1 MNLSLFLCR
10 NLTVIVFRKKLYL
23 DTVNSL
29 QDGHLREEFAAHW
42 LSLEIR
48 RSGVLPIM
56 VYMNRGSAQTGY
68 LFRILIQAS
77 RT

>member
-10 NLTVIVFRKKLYL
+10 HVTVIVFRKQLYL
-23 DTVNSL
+23 DTANSL

-48 RSGVLPIM
+48 RRGELPIM
-56 VYMNRGSAQTGY
+56 VYMNRGSAQTEY
-68 LFRILIQAS
+68 LFRIQAS

>member
-1 MNLSLFLCR
+1 MSLSLFLCR
-10 NLTVIVFRKKLYL
+10 KLTAIVFRKKLYL
-23 DTVNSL
+23 DTVKSL

-48 RSGVLPIM
+48 RRGVLPVM

-68 LFRILIQAS
+68 LFRIQAS